1 MLWVRKKKMRTRKQ
15 VYSQGLLHACLELM
29 HIDKFLLVMIVF
41 VCVILCLLYGL
52 MEDCPV

>member
-15 VYSQGLLHACLELM
+15 VYSQGLFHACLELM